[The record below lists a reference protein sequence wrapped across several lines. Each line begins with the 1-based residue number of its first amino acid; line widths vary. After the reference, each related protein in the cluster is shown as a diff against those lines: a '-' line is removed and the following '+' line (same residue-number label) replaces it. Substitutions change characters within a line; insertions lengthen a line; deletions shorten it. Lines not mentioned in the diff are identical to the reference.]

1 MLQSVVGLKGRC
13 NEGVAELSEG
23 DTPSV
28 VLVYQAEA
36 QLTLICFLD
45 SLVNNSGHLRGDS
58 IICCD
63 DAKVR
68 EYGHDIGSSML
79 LITSSVS
86 FSARAGLC
94 CTGVADS
101 LRSFAAT
108 AQRLA
113 YLHKLDY
120 LSSSMHQNGAPRIAH
135 AAAIQE
141 IILSHADERRCK
153 RNFPRKLR
161 G

>member
-1 MLQSVVGLKGRC
+1 MLFTGCEKDKKPDDCMGYGLLELCIHGGFSGLSVVGLKGRC

-63 DAKVR
+63 PAKVR

-86 FSARAGLC
+86 FS
-94 CTGVADS
+94 
-101 LRSFAAT
+101 
-108 AQRLA
+108 
-113 YLHKLDY
+113 
-120 LSSSMHQNGAPRIAH
+120 N
-135 AAAIQE
+135 
-141 IILSHADERRCK
+141 
-153 RNFPRKLR
+153 
-161 G
+161 

>member
-1 MLQSVVGLKGRC
+1 MVLFTGCEKDKKPDDCMGDDLL
-13 NEGVAELSEG
+13 ELCIHG
-23 DTPSV
+23 G
-28 VLVYQAEA
+28 
-36 QLTLICFLD
+36 C
-45 SLVNNSGHLRGDS
+45 
-58 IICCD
+58 
-63 DAKVR
+63 
-68 EYGHDIGSSML
+68 SSML

-94 CTGVADS
+94 STGVADS

-141 IILSHADERRCK
+141 IILSHADEWRRK